1 MVIIEKPVV
10 YNQRIKAEVT
20 RALKSKLSQVILKQ
34 SFQTMEETE
43 ITFF

>member
-10 YNQRIKAEVT
+10 YNQRIK